1 MKIQPKLK
9 IALVAALLL
18 LPVVGN
24 TATELGDSQS
34 AQEGKQPIR
43 ILHWPYDVPCDA
55 IQKQGEVWK
64 QTKSIIIGTMSLR
77 DNTFSHIG
85 ETAIW
90 DRKCGGNET

>member
-1 MKIQPKLK
+1 MKIQAKLQN

-24 TATELGDSQS
+24 TATE
-34 AQEGKQPIR
+34 QPIR

-64 QTKSIIIGTMSLR
+64 QTKPLIVGNLSLR
-77 DNTFSHIG
+77 DNTFSHTG

-90 DRKCGGNET
+90 DRKCGGDETNG